1 MGSQSSAHR
10 KSEQVLF
17 VPIAPGPRPQRRVL
31 ASSEQLFL
39 ALSQPL
45 GLDHPWD
52 EDTAMLSALRR
63 QVIRCYLLC
72 TGLVLIGPAYA
83 DPPIDLARYHGQ
95 VIHLDFWA
103 SWCAPCRQSFPW
115 MQTLK
120 DTYQRQGLAVVA
132 INLDHDRADAEQF
145 MQRFHPDFAVQV
157 DPQGTVAERFKVAGM
172 PTSVIIDQH
181 GVPRFTHI
189 GFRPAD
195 REAYERELRVLR
207 AEK

>member
-1 MGSQSSAHR
+1 
-10 KSEQVLF
+10 
-17 VPIAPGPRPQRRVL
+17 VL
-31 ASSEQLFL
+31 ASSELLFL
-39 ALSQPL
+39 ALFKPL
-45 GLDHPWD
+45 GLDYTWD
-52 EDTAMLSALRR
+52 ENSAMVSALRR
-63 QVIRCYLLC
+63 RVIHRCLLC
-72 TGLVLIGPAYA
+72 TGLFLIGPTNA
-83 DPPIDLARYHGQ
+83 DTPIDLARYYGQ
-95 VIHLDFWA
+95 VVYLDFWA

-145 MQRFHPDFAVQV
+145 LQRFHPDFAVQF

-172 PTSVIIDQH
+172 PTSVIIDRH

-195 REAYERELRVLR
+195 REAYEHELRVLL

>member
-1 MGSQSSAHR
+1 VKRA
-10 KSEQVLF
+10 KLATLV
-17 VPIAPGPRPQRRVL
+17 GPAVGP
-31 ASSEQLFL
+31 
-39 ALSQPL
+39 
-45 GLDHPWD
+45 
-52 EDTAMLSALRR
+52 
-63 QVIRCYLLC
+63 
-72 TGLVLIGPAYA
+72 VLIACLLVFNAAYA
-83 DPPIDLARYHGQ
+83 EPPLDLDSFRGRVVY
-95 VIHLDFWA
+95 LDFWA

-145 MQRFHPDFAVQV
+145 LQRFHPDFAVQF

-172 PTSVIIDQH
+172 PTSVIIDRH

-195 REAYERELRVLR
+195 REAYEHELRVLL